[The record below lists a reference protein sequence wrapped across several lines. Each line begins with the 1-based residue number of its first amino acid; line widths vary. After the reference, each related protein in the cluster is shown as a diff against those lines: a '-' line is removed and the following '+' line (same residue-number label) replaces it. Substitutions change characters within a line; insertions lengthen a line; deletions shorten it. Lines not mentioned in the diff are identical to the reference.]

1 MQRRVT
7 IGLWDTH
14 LKIGDG
20 LIVWQVLFRSVF
32 APLYSCVFTSS
43 EPSALECAHVKNC
56 VIDSDSWHVCILFYV
71 NSRSC
76 VCCQVMY
83 ATTTKGFVFAPGT
96 TEVLSLPEVEK
107 KGVCFFMY
115 FMRLGFIYSI
125 EPSAM
130 DSCRF
135 S

>member
-20 LIVWQVLFRSVF
+20 LIVWQGIFRSVF
-32 APLYSCVFTSS
+32 APLYSCAFTSS

-56 VIDSDSWHVCILFYV
+56 VIDGDSWHVCILFYD

-76 VCCQVMY
+76 VCRRVMY
-83 ATTTKGFVFAPGT
+83 ATTTKGFVFALGT
-96 TEVLSLPEVEK
+96 TEILSLPAVEK
-107 KGVCFFMY
+107 KCVFFY
-115 FMRLGFIYSI
+115 VLHEIGFYI
-125 EPSAM
+125 
-130 DSCRF
+130 F
-135 S
+135 H